1 MKKILFAAG
10 LLLAVLT
17 GFAQD
22 AVPAATFEKG
32 IGQPGIQLLDVRTA
46 KEFNTGHLP
55 DALQADFTKKNEFFE
70 RIKYIDKAKPVYV
83 YCLSGGRSSAAAKW
97 MRENGY
103 TKVVEM
109 EGGVIAWKQ
118 AGKTL
123 TGGDTGPQFSIPDF
137 EKAVSS
143 DKWVLVDVGATWCPP
158 CRKME
163 PVVKEIVKEKKLK
176 LVNVDAGKDTEVMNS
191 ISAKGPPTFVLYKNG
206 KEVWR
211 KEGIVTADEFRSAIK

>member
-1 MKKILFAAG
+1 MRKILLTAG
-10 LLLAVLT
+10 LLLAVFA

-22 AVPAATFEKG
+22 VVPAATFEKG
-32 IGQPGIQLLDVRTA
+32 MGGQGVQLLDVRTA

-55 DALQADFTKKNEFFE
+55 DALQADFTKKSEFFE
-70 RIKYIDKAKPVYV
+70 RIKYIDKSKPVYV

-109 EGGVIAWKQ
+109 DGGLIAWKQ
-118 AGKTL
+118 AGKAL
-123 TGGDTGPQFSIPDF
+123 TGGTTGPQFSIPDF
-137 EKAVSS
+137 QKAVSS
-143 DKWVLVDVGATWCPP
+143 DSWVLVDVGATWCPP

-163 PVVKEIVKEKKLK
+163 PVVKQIVKEKKLK
-176 LVNVDAGKDTEVMNS
+176 LVNVDAGKDTDVMNS
-191 ISAKGPPTFVLYKNG
+191 INAKGPPTFVLYKDG

-211 KEGIVTADEFRSAIK
+211 KEGIVTVDEFRSAIK

>member
-1 MKKILFAAG
+1 MRKILLTAG

-17 GFAQD
+17 GFTQD
-22 AVPAATFEKG
+22 VVPAATFEKG
-32 IGQPGIQLLDVRTA
+32 MGQPGVQLLDVRTA

-70 RIKYIDKAKPVYV
+70 RIKYVDRSKPVYV

-109 EGGVIAWKQ
+109 DGGVIAWKQ
-118 AGKTL
+118 AGKAL
-123 TGGDTGPQFSIPDF
+123 TGGNAGPQLSITDF
-137 EKAVSS
+137 ERSVSGEQ
-143 DKWVLVDVGATWCPP
+143 WVLVDVGATWCPP

-176 LVNVDAGKDTEVMNS
+176 LVNVDAGKDTDVMNS
-191 ISAKGPPTFVLYKNG
+191 INAKVPPTFVLYKNG

>member
-1 MKKILFAAG
+1 MLLATG
-10 LLLAVLT
+10 LLLVALT

-22 AVPAATFEKG
+22 VVPAATFEKG
-32 IGQPGIQLLDVRTA
+32 MGGQGVQLLDVRTA

-55 DALQADFTKKNEFFE
+55 DALQADFSKKNEFFE
-70 RIKYIDKAKPVYV
+70 RIKYIDKSKPVYV

-109 EGGVIAWKQ
+109 DGGVIAWKQ
-118 AGKTL
+118 AGKAL
-123 TGGDTGPQFSIPDF
+123 TGGTTGPQFSIPDF
-137 EKAVSS
+137 QKAVSIDS
-143 DKWVLVDVGATWCPP
+143 WVLVDVGATWCPP

-163 PVVKEIVKEKKLK
+163 PVVKQIVKEKKLK
-176 LVNVDAGKDTEVMNS
+176 LVNVDAGKDTDVMNS
-191 ISAKGPPTFVLYKNG
+191 INAKGPPTFVLYKNG

-211 KEGIVTADEFRSAIK
+211 KEGIVTVDEFRSVIK